1 MTKFYI
7 LKSGYIP
14 DNASTIRF
22 MGMLKAF
29 SDKGIDA
36 EVIFFMSDKNNSEA
50 PQLPHISYHYYWKN
64 FNVKNEKLKILLYLI
79 VFSRLFYSKL
89 KAGDTVYLYGCN
101 EMISRLVNI
110 EGIRVFHE
118 RTEHPLV
125 SKLKLL
131 NVRKYLNACTKLDGL
146 FVISSALKEYFESIG
161 VSADKVHIIN
171 MTVDASR
178 FESLVKKPSERYIA
192 YCGKATNNKDG
203 VDQLIK
209 SFAITLKTHADVELY
224 IIGTPPRK
232 ADESGN
238 LELVESLGITDKV
251 VFTGVIPSEQIP
263 QVLKNAE
270 ILALNRP
277 DNMQAKYGFPT
288 KLGEYL
294 LTGNPVVI
302 TRVGDIPL
310 FLKDG
315 ENALIASP
323 NEPVTF
329 AEKVNWLL
337 DNQQEAIIIGAN
349 GVGVAK
355 RNFDSM
361 IEAQK
366 MIRIMFN
373 KYF

>member
-1 MTKFYI
+1 MAKFYI

-14 DNASTIRF
+14 NNASTIRF

-36 EVIFFMSDKNNSEA
+36 EVVFFVSDKNNSEA

-64 FNVKNEKLKILLYLI
+64 FNVKNEKLKILFYLI

-101 EMISRLVNI
+101 EMISRLINI

-125 SKLKLL
+125 SKLKFL

-146 FVISSALKEYFESIG
+146 FVISSTLKEYFESIG

-178 FESLVKKPSERYIA
+178 FESLIKKPSERYIA

-209 SFAITLKTHADVELY
+209 SFSIVLKTHPDVKLY
-224 IIGTPPRK
+224 IIGTPPKK
-232 ADESGN
+232 ADKSGN

-277 DNMQAKYGFPT
+277 DNMQARYGFPT

-323 NEPVTF
+323 NEPAAF
-329 AEKVNWLL
+329 AEKLNWLL
-337 DNQQEAIIIGAN
+337 DNQQEAIKIGAN
-349 GVGVAK
+349 GVEVAK